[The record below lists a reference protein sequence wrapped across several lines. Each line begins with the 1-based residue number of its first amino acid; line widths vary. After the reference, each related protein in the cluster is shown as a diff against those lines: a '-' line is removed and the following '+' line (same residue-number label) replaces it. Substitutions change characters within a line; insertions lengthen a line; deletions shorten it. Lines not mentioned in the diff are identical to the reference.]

1 MYLKENM
8 INIVKRVKRMTDS
21 LGHSNNF
28 ATLSQVLTYNR
39 LYTASPLAG
48 ALIYGFSCIRA
59 REAALFF
66 YPATEY
72 IKYFKDNR
80 HHDEM

>member
-1 MYLKENM
+1 
-8 INIVKRVKRMTDS
+8 MTDS

-28 ATLSQVLTYNR
+28 AILSLSLSLSLRYSPTIAYTLLRHADTRVN
-39 LYTASPLAG
+39 
-48 ALIYGFSCIRA
+48 IYGFSCIPA

-66 YPATEY
+66 IPATEY

>member
-28 ATLSQVLTYNR
+28 ATLSLSLSLRYSPTIDFILPAR
-39 LYTASPLAG
+39 L
-48 ALIYGFSCIRA
+48 RA
-59 REAALFF
+59 R
-66 YPATEY
+66 
-72 IKYFKDNR
+72 
-80 HHDEM
+80 